1 MASQTEKTR
10 DDDEDHDNYRYHDE
24 DNDDNIAFDGTA
36 INRSFYL
43 DASRKRTNK

>member
-10 DDDEDHDNYRYHDE
+10 DDHDNYRYHDE
-24 DNDDNIAFDGTA
+24 DNDDSIAFDGTA